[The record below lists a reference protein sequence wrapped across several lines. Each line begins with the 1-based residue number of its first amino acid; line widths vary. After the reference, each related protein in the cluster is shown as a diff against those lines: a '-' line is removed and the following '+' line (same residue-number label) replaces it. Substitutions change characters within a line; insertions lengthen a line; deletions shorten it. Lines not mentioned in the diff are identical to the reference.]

1 MKLLSK
7 DNINIVAAS
16 VIDEVSKY
24 ADEYNNKILQ
34 SEEYQNFTLSDRKD
48 LLDLYELYKK
58 LEEEQADIMT
68 RIGET
73 REKIFKEA
81 GILDNS
87 RYWTTVGSAIESL
100 TKQERDKKF
109 KLLEKPNS
117 NYVKMLAL
125 GLKEPDPQVAKDL
138 VKQILLSEYEPQA

>member
-24 ADEYNNKILQ
+24 ADDYNNKILQ

-58 LEEEQADIMT
+58 LEEEQADIIA

-73 REKIFKEA
+73 KDKILKEA
-81 GILDNS
+81 GVTNQ
-87 RYWTTVGSAIESL
+87 RYWMSAESAIESL
-100 TKQERDKKF
+100 TNQERDKKF
-109 KLLEKPNS
+109 KLMEKPNS

-138 VKQILLSEYEPQA
+138 VKQILISEYEPQA

>member
-24 ADEYNNKILQ
+24 ADDYNNKILQ

-58 LEEEQADIMT
+58 LEEEQADIIV

-73 REKIFKEA
+73 KDKILKEA
-81 GILDNS
+81 GVTNQ
-87 RYWTTVGSAIESL
+87 RYWMSAESAIENL
-100 TKQERDKKF
+100 TNQERDKKF
-109 KLLEKPNS
+109 KLMEKPNS

>member
-24 ADEYNNKILQ
+24 ADEYNEKILQ
-34 SEEYQNFTLSDRKD
+34 SEEYKNFTLSDRKD

-58 LEEEQADIMT
+58 LEEEQADIIV

-73 REKIFKEA
+73 KDKILKEA
-81 GILDNS
+81 GITNQ
-87 RYWTTVGSAIESL
+87 RYWMSAESAIESL

-109 KLLEKPNS
+109 KLMEKPNS

>member
-24 ADEYNNKILQ
+24 ADEHNKKILE
-34 SEEYQNFTLSDRKD
+34 SEEYQNFTLSDKKD
-48 LLDLYELYKK
+48 LLDLYDAYKK
-58 LEEEQADIMT
+58 LEEEQADIIV

-73 REKIFKEA
+73 KDKILKEA
-81 GILDNS
+81 GIERT
-87 RYWTTVGSAIESL
+87 RYWVGVETAIE
-100 TKQERDKKF
+100 TITRQERDKKF
-109 KLLEKPNS
+109 KLMEKPNP

-125 GLKEPDPQVAKDL
+125 GLKEPDPQIAKDL
-138 VKQILLSEYEPQA
+138 VKQILMNEYEPQA

>member
-24 ADEYNNKILQ
+24 ADEYNEKILQ
-34 SEEYQNFTLSDRKD
+34 SEEYKNFTLSDRKD

-58 LEEEQADIMT
+58 LEEEQADIIV

-73 REKIFKEA
+73 KDKILKEA
-81 GILDNS
+81 GVTNQ
-87 RYWTTVGSAIESL
+87 RYWMTAESAIENL
-100 TKQERDKKF
+100 TNQERDKKF
-109 KLLEKPNS
+109 KLMEKPNS

>member
-24 ADEYNNKILQ
+24 ADEYNEKILQ
-34 SEEYQNFTLSDRKD
+34 SEEYKNFTLSDRKD

-58 LEEEQADIMT
+58 LEEERTDIIV

-73 REKIFKEA
+73 KDKILKEA
-81 GILDNS
+81 GVTNQ
-87 RYWTTVGSAIESL
+87 RYWMSAESAIENL
-100 TKQERDKKF
+100 TEQERDKKF
-109 KLLEKPNS
+109 KLMEKPNS